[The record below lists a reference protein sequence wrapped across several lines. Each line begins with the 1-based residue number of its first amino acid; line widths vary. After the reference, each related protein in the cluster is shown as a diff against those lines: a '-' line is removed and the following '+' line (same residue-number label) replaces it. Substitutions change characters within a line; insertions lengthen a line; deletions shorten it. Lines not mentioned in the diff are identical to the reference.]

1 MNRSSNLTETRKA
14 IRLAR
19 SLERKHKISDDFYPG
34 CSFHLQIAGGLT
46 GDVIRNVEML
56 SKVGEPARSDT
67 ILNVMQAKRVVMR
80 YYSSNRTE
88 SVQRF
93 GSIIVEKVRPIGGI
107 SPVLYEL
114 AQSILVILAVYGG
127 IRFLGSFSSEAGKI
141 AARRLFEKR
150 PEESASELKIH
161 VEVVNFLK
169 SEISE
174 LSELSEL
181 SERQE
186 FWQEIGSLPR
196 RRRSQPKR

>member
-1 MNRSSNLTETRKA
+1 
-14 IRLAR
+14 
-19 SLERKHKISDDFYPG
+19 
-34 CSFHLQIAGGLT
+34 LQIAGGLT

-174 LSELSEL
+174 LSELSE
-181 SERQE
+181 RQE